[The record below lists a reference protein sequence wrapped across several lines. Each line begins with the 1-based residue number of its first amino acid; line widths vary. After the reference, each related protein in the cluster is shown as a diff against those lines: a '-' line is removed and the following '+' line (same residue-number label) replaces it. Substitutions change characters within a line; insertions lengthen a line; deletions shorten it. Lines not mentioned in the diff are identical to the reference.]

1 MYDICAL
8 GEILIDA
15 IASADT
21 SIQITGNAGG
31 APANVLTC
39 ASRMGLKTAFL
50 AKAGDDFIGGWLKR
64 VLDGVGIDTA
74 GLILDSTKNTTIAMV
89 SLDGSGNRSFSFY
102 RTGCADVSLTK
113 EDLRLDRIEQSRVF
127 HFGSV
132 SMTDEPARSATLF
145 AARYAREHGLTVSYD
160 PNLRRNLWSDE
171 QTARQYIREGLNLCD
186 VAKLSDEECTFLC
199 GAGEID
205 ALGHRL
211 LAEHPN
217 LKLLFVT
224 CGAGGSYAFCGS
236 RMAFVPASPSRS
248 PIPPAPET
256 HSWAQCCI
264 RSCAAAACAR
274 RIPRQSWSSCSR
286 SETRSARSPSSATAP
301 SPPSP
306 PSPRPNRSCVRRA
319 CSGPEFVFD
328 IVMILNK

>member
-171 QTARQYIREGLNLCD
+171 QTARQYIREGLDLCD

-199 GAGEID
+199 GDGEID

-236 RMAFVPASPSRS
+236 RMAFVPGFSVKIADTTGAGDIFGGSAVWKLLRYGVSPEELGESALRDIVS
-248 PIPPAPET
+248 FA
-256 HSWAQCCI
+256 
-264 RSCAAAACAR
+264 CAAAGL
-274 RIPRQSWSSCSR
+274 
-286 SETRSARSPSSATAP
+286 SAT
-301 SPPSP
+301 
-306 PSPRPNRSCVRRA
+306 RPGGISSIPEYDEVLRA
-319 CSGPEFVFD
+319 
-328 IVMILNK
+328 LKQ

>member
-102 RTGCADVSLTK
+102 RTGCADLSLTK

-199 GAGEID
+199 GDGEID

-224 CGAGGSYAFCGS
+224 CGASCQF
-236 RMAFVPASPSRS
+236 FVD
-248 PIPPAPET
+248 
-256 HSWAQCCI
+256 Q
-264 RSCAAAACAR
+264 
-274 RIPRQSWSSCSR
+274 
-286 SETRSARSPSSATAP
+286 TA
-301 SPPSP
+301 
-306 PSPRPNRSCVRRA
+306 
-319 CSGPEFVFD
+319 
-328 IVMILNK
+328 I

>member
-145 AARYAREHGLTVSYD
+145 AARRRCVSIGSVTESGLASNVTSASR
-160 PNLRRNLWSDE
+160 LTSKRRS
-171 QTARQYIREGLNLCD
+171 IS
-186 VAKLSDEECTFLC
+186 AKM
-199 GAGEID
+199 
-205 ALGHRL
+205 R
-211 LAEHPN
+211 
-217 LKLLFVT
+217 
-224 CGAGGSYAFCGS
+224 
-236 RMAFVPASPSRS
+236 AS
-248 PIPPAPET
+248 PPAPKNDGV
-256 HSWAQCCI
+256 
-264 RSCAAAACAR
+264 
-274 RIPRQSWSSCSR
+274 
-286 SETRSARSPSSATAP
+286 
-301 SPPSP
+301 PPP
-306 PSPRPNRSCVRRA
+306 
-319 CSGPEFVFD
+319 
-328 IVMILNK
+328 K

>member
-199 GAGEID
+199 GDGEID
-205 ALGHRL
+205 ALRERWEHAWPERIMADL
-211 LAEHPN
+211 LTAADALAERLILPR
-217 LKLLFVT
+217 
-224 CGAGGSYAFCGS
+224 GAGKYLSGFAREVAARAEALRDCGGL
-236 RMAFVPASPSRS
+236 RGV
-248 PIPPAPET
+248 
-256 HSWAQCCI
+256 
-264 RSCAAAACAR
+264 
-274 RIPRQSWSSCSR
+274 
-286 SETRSARSPSSATAP
+286 
-301 SPPSP
+301 
-306 PSPRPNRSCVRRA
+306 CV
-319 CSGPEFVFD
+319 
-328 IVMILNK
+328 

>member
-1 MYDICAL
+1 M
-8 GEILIDA
+8 
-15 IASADT
+15 
-21 SIQITGNAGG
+21 
-31 APANVLTC
+31 
-39 ASRMGLKTAFL
+39 
-50 AKAGDDFIGGWLKR
+50 
-64 VLDGVGIDTA
+64 
-74 GLILDSTKNTTIAMV
+74 
-89 SLDGSGNRSFSFY
+89 
-102 RTGCADVSLTK
+102 SLTK

-199 GAGEID
+199 GDGEID

-236 RMAFVPASPSRS
+236 RMAFVPGFSVKIADTTGAGDAFVGAVLYQILRRGGLREAYSPAELEQLLTFGNAVGALSVQRYGA
-248 PIPPAPET
+248 IPAIPTLAET
-256 HSWAQCCI
+256 ESFLHAQGLLG
-264 RSCAAAACAR
+264 A
-274 RIPRQSWSSCSR
+274 
-286 SETRSARSPSSATAP
+286 
-301 SPPSP
+301 
-306 PSPRPNRSCVRRA
+306 
-319 CSGPEFVFD
+319 
-328 IVMILNK
+328 

>member
-145 AARYAREHGLTVSYD
+145 AARYAR
-160 PNLRRNLWSDE
+160 
-171 QTARQYIREGLNLCD
+171 
-186 VAKLSDEECTFLC
+186 
-199 GAGEID
+199 
-205 ALGHRL
+205 
-211 LAEHPN
+211 
-217 LKLLFVT
+217 
-224 CGAGGSYAFCGS
+224 
-236 RMAFVPASPSRS
+236 
-248 PIPPAPET
+248 
-256 HSWAQCCI
+256 
-264 RSCAAAACAR
+264 
-274 RIPRQSWSSCSR
+274 
-286 SETRSARSPSSATAP
+286 
-301 SPPSP
+301 
-306 PSPRPNRSCVRRA
+306 
-319 CSGPEFVFD
+319 
-328 IVMILNK
+328 

>member
-8 GEILIDA
+8 GEFLIDA

-89 SLDGSGNRSFSFY
+89 SLDGSGNRRFSFY

-199 GAGEID
+199 GDGEID

-236 RMAFVPASPSRS
+236 RMAFVPGFSVKIADTTG
-248 PIPPAPET
+248 AGD
-256 HSWAQCCI
+256 A
-264 RSCAAAACAR
+264 
-274 RIPRQSWSSCSR
+274 
-286 SETRSARSPSSATAP
+286 
-301 SPPSP
+301 
-306 PSPRPNRSCVRRA
+306 
-319 CSGPEFVFD
+319 FVGAVLYLSL
-328 IVMILNK
+328 IHI